1 MSTAG
6 VSGGAGIEW
15 LIERVGAMRSL
26 RLLCG
31 LFVLAF
37 VCSVFPLLCLPLSS
51 CCLSAILAQ
60 HWLWSAADTV
70 DLKVQMA
77 SQGSAHSQ
85 SVWPFHGL
93 PACLYRA

>member
-37 VCSVFPLLCLPLSS
+37 VCSVFSPALPPSVLLLPVSS
-51 CCLSAILAQ
+51 TCTALALVCSR
-60 HWLWSAADTV
+60 H
-70 DLKVQMA
+70 
-77 SQGSAHSQ
+77 
-85 SVWPFHGL
+85 
-93 PACLYRA
+93 C